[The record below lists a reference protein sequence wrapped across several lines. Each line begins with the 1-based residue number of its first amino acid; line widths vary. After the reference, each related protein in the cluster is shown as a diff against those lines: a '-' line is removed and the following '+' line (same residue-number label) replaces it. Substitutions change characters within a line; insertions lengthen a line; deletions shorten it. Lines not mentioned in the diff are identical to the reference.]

1 MHTTPTTH
9 WTVRRKRTGTLA
21 AALVAALVFAT
32 LVPLV
37 APAPA
42 HAQGT
47 IHVATTGSDATGD
60 GSETRPYRTITAGLA
75 AAGAGDVVQLAAGE
89 YGAGETLPLQPGPR
103 VSVHGQ
109 EDPFAVRIVGD
120 GVDSV
125 FELDGASRD
134 CVLEGL
140 YITGG
145 GGTAGLGGGIRI
157 LGGTAPGYGPTIR
170 RCYVQGNEAGR
181 GGGIGVLGGGDPC
194 RPALELVLVLG
205 NQATFDW
212 GGGIYAFDAELE
224 LDLCVVSGNVAE
236 QSGGGLFVWN
246 SQDLSLEGCFIQGNT
261 AANFSGGGMMIG
273 DSTPARLERCEIGLN
288 QAQTTGAGVHV
299 WDEADV
305 RIDSSMVYQNTSA
318 SGADGGIFATDA
330 TFRGRNVTV
339 ADNTGGVSHAGT
351 GSGRLTNSILWG
363 NGDDVDG
370 VTSTYSDIQDGD
382 PGTGNITADP
392 RFLLTWPWDYRI
404 ARNSPCLDT
413 GSNADVPALDI
424 VRSERPLDGDL
435 DGNAVNDMGAF
446 ERPLTVDRLAGA
458 DRYATA
464 NAIAADEF
472 FLAGAAVIATGR
484 DYPDALCASALAG
497 FYGGPIL
504 LTQPDYL
511 PEGVLDRLAE
521 HDLSR
526 VFIVG
531 GEGVVHDSVRAELEA
546 AGYAVERLAGSD
558 RYATSRAVA
567 EHIIGEGEPA
577 FPVTEAFVA
586 RGDLF
591 PDALALSPYAYGQA
605 WPVLLTRPD
614 SLPAS
619 TEGAITSLGLDTF
632 YIAGGTGA
640 VSSQVENRLDVLGES
655 VERFGGSDRYGTAL
669 ALALKAQ
676 DADWADF
683 GFVGLATGLDFPD
696 ALAGGGRCGY
706 EHGVLMLTRPD
717 ALPEGVAA
725 AISARRTDVMQV
737 YAFGGEAVVYPD
749 VLEQVRNILR

>member
-1 MHTTPTTH
+1 MRSATLATA
-9 WTVRRKRTGTLA
+9 LA
-21 AALVAALVFAT
+21 AALVLAT
-32 LVPLV
+32 LAPLSL
-37 APAPA
+37 PAPA
-42 HAQGT
+42 RAQGT

-60 GSETRPYRTITAGLA
+60 GSEAQPYRTITAGLA
-75 AAGAGDVVQLAAGE
+75 AAGAGDVVQLAEGE
-89 YGAGETLPLQPGPR
+89 YGAGETFPLRPGPR
-103 VSVHGQ
+103 VSVRGQ
-109 EDPFAVRIVGD
+109 EDPLAVRIVGD
-120 GVDSV
+120 GLSAV
-125 FELDGASRD
+125 FILEDASRD

-140 YITGG
+140 SITGG
-145 GGTAGLGGGIRI
+145 VGVTGGGIGITR
-157 LGGTAPGYGPTIR
+157 GTAPGYGPMIR
-170 RCYVQGNEAGR
+170 RCYVQGNEGAR
-181 GGGIGVLGGGDPC
+181 GGGIGVLGGGSPC
-194 RPALELVLVLG
+194 RPAFELVFILA
-205 NQATFDW
+205 NRATSDW
-212 GGGIYAFDAELE
+212 GGGVYAFEAEPE
-224 LDLCVVSGNVAE
+224 FDLCVISGNVAPN
-236 QSGGGLFVWN
+236 SGGGLFVWN
-246 SQDLSLEGCFIQGNT
+246 SQDLSMEDCFIQGNT
-261 AANFSGGGMMIG
+261 AQNFSGGGVQIG
-273 DSTPARLERCEIGLN
+273 DATPARLERCEIGGN
-288 QAQTTGAGVHV
+288 QAQTAGAGIHV
-299 WDEADV
+299 WDDADV
-305 RIDSSMVYQNTSA
+305 RIDSSMVYQNTTA
-318 SGADGGIFATDA
+318 SGADGGVHATNA
-330 TFRGRNVTV
+330 TVRGRNVTV
-339 ADNTGGVSHAGT
+339 ADNTGGASHAGT
-351 GSGRLTNSILWG
+351 GSAWMTNTILWG

-370 VTSTYSDIQDGD
+370 VTTTYSDIQDGD
-382 PGTGNITADP
+382 PGTGNISADP

-424 VRSERPLDGDL
+424 AHNDRPLDGDL
-435 DGNAVNDMGAF
+435 DGTVVNDMGAF
-446 ERPLTVDRLAGA
+446 ERPLTVDRLAGP

-464 NAIAADEF
+464 NAIAQDEF

-521 HDLSR
+521 HDFSR

-546 AGYAVERLAGSD
+546 AGYTVERLAGSD

-567 EHIIGEGEPA
+567 EHIIGAGDPA
-577 FPVTEAFVA
+577 FPETEAFVA

-591 PDALALSPYAYGQA
+591 PDALALSPYAYSQA

-619 TEGAITSLGLDTF
+619 TEGAITSLGLDSF
-632 YIAGGTGA
+632 YVAGGTGA
-640 VSSQVENRLDVLGES
+640 VSSQVEARLDTLGAD

-676 DADWADF
+676 DAQWADF

-696 ALAGGGRCGY
+696 ALAGGGRCGH
-706 EHGVLMLTRPD
+706 ERGVLLLTRPD

-725 AISARRTDVMQV
+725 AISARRTDVMEV